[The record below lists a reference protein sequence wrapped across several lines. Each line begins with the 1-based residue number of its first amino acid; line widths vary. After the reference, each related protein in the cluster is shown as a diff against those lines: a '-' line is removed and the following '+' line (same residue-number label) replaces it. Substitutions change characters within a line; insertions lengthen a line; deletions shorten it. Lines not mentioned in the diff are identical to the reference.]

1 MRHEV
6 TVKIHGKFS
15 KKLTRLACRAT
26 TTTTTT
32 TIIIIIIIITTSK
45 SVDSTISAGHT
56 VG

>member
-15 KKLTRLACRAT
+15 KKLTRLPCRAT
-26 TTTTTT
+26 TTI
-32 TIIIIIIIITTSK
+32 IIIIIIIITTSK